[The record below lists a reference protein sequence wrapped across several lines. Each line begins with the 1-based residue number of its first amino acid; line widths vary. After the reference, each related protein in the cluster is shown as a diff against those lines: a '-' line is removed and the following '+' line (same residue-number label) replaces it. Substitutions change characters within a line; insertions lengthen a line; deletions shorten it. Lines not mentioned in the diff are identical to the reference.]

1 MENSRLLEVF
11 NTFSKKEIRDLRK
24 WLLSPAHN
32 QRQDVQDLFE
42 YLVEFGKSDDEN
54 LLSKESVFEKLFPE
68 EAFDDAKLR
77 QSSHFLLKAIEEFFI
92 YQELRSDEVRAK
104 TGLARVY
111 RKKKIPKAFSAAMRD
126 ARNVQQKH
134 PFRNEHYHRNDF
146 LLQLEEYSYRETQKR
161 TAEMNLQ
168 DLGNA
173 LEVTFLADKLRYSY
187 LMIAHQVV
195 YKTEYDFGMLEAV
208 LNYVESKDFKDI
220 PAIAVYYYGYKANV
234 EKENPEHFQNLKKTI
249 LENEELF
256 PAHERRDI
264 YLMAINYLINRM
276 NSGDSSA
283 LKELFEFYKNGIEKR
298 VLFENETL
306 SRFTFR
312 NVVSLGLILKDYKWV
327 ESFIPDNAPFL
338 EEKYRESIVHYSMAR
353 LNFEKKAYDEAM
365 QLLMQVEYDD
375 LLMNL
380 NAKSMLIRMFYE
392 EEEMDALESLL
403 ESMRTYMQRKKVM
416 GYHKSNF
423 TNLIKLTKKLIK
435 INPFNKEQVA
445 GLKEEVEN
453 AKPMASTERNW
464 LLRQIEAL

>member
-1 MENSRLLEVF
+1 MEKSRLLEVF
-11 NTFSKKEIRDLRK
+11 NALSKKEIRDLRK
-24 WLLSPAHN
+24 WLHSPAHN
-32 QRQDVQDLFE
+32 QREDVQLLFE
-42 YLVEFGKSDDEN
+42 YLEN
-54 LLSKESVFEKLFPE
+54 IGQEADEKLLLKETVYSSLFPD
-68 EAFDDAKLR
+68 EAFDDAKFR
-77 QSSHFLLKAIEEFFI
+77 QTTHFLLKAIEEYFI

-111 RKKKIPKAFSAAMRD
+111 RKKKIPKAFGAAMRD
-126 ARNVQQKH
+126 AHKEQEKY
-134 PFRNEHYHRNDF
+134 PFRNEHFHRNDF

-195 YKTEYDFGMLEAV
+195 YKTEYDFGMLEEV
-208 LNYVESKDFKDI
+208 LKYVEEKDFMSI

-234 EKENPEHFQNLKKTI
+234 EKDNPSHFQHLKTTI
-249 LENEELF
+249 IENESKF
-256 PAHERRDI
+256 PQAERRDI

-276 NSGDSSA
+276 NSGDSLA
-283 LKELFEFYKNGIEKR
+283 VKELFEFYKNGIEKEI
-298 VLFENETL
+298 LIENESL

-312 NVVSLGLILKDYKWV
+312 NVVSLGLILKEYGFV
-327 ESFIPDNAPFL
+327 EKFIPTYATFL
-338 EEKYRESIVHYSMAR
+338 ESKNRDSIVHYSRA
-353 LNFEKKAYDEAM
+353 LLHFERKDYETAM

-380 NAKSMLIRMFYE
+380 SAKSMLIRMFYE
-392 EEEMDALESLL
+392 EDELDALESLL

-423 TNLIKLTKKLIK
+423 SNLIRMTKKLVK
-435 INPFNKEQVA
+435 INPFNREQVEK
-445 GLKEEVEN
+445 LRKDVVEAN
-453 AKPMASTERNW
+453 PMGGRERNW
-464 LLRQIEAL
+464 LLQQIDAL